1 MNTNIIRRNNP
12 FFSSLIH
19 LSFWIF
25 LYLIPLIFS
34 PHESNHMSGYIV
46 HAWPPTLL
54 AAVLFYV
61 NYFGLIERLFLR
73 KKLVLFILINIVL
86 IIICGFISESMRH
99 NMMENMPHP
108 MPPQGEMMKKPPSF
122 WFPHIDFF
130 MILPVFAAI
139 GIKTFQK
146 WTRMEKEKAEADKFR
161 LESELKNMKY
171 QLQPHFFFNVLN
183 NIYAL
188 IDVAPDRAKET
199 VHSLGK
205 LMRYLLYETETQK
218 VRLGQEIDFIVKYVN
233 LMELRL
239 SDRAKV
245 RMSFPEI
252 HYDIEIAPLLYI
264 TLIEN
269 AFKHGISGTKDSII
283 FIEMKIEHNVV
294 YFLTE
299 NQYFPKTDS
308 DKSKSGIGLE
318 NLKRRLELIYPG
330 KYTFTQKLEEE
341 VYRSLLIIDLNEKEN
356 EAS

>member
-1 MNTNIIRRNNP
+1 MNTNILKRQNP
-12 FFSSLIH
+12 ITATLIH
-19 LSFWIF
+19 IGFWMF
-25 LYLIPLIFS
+25 LYLTPLIFS
-34 PHESNHMSGYIV
+34 PHESNHMSGYII

-54 AAVLFYV
+54 AAVLFYI
-61 NYFGLIERLFLR
+61 NYLVLIERLFLK
-73 KKLVLFILINIVL
+73 KKLLLFILINITL
-86 IIICGFISESMRH
+86 IIICGLISERMRH
-99 NMMENMPHP
+99 NMMEDMPHP
-108 MPPQGEMMKKPPSF
+108 MPPQSEMMKGPRSF
-122 WFPHIDFF
+122 WFPHFDFF
-130 MILPVFAAI
+130 MILPVFASI

-146 WTRMEKEKAEADKFR
+146 WTRMEKEKIESDRFR

-188 IDVAPDRAKET
+188 IDVSPDKAKET

-239 SDRAKV
+239 SDSTKV

-252 HYDIEIAPLLYI
+252 NHDIEIAPLLYI

-269 AFKHGISGTKDSII
+269 AFKHGVSGTKDSII
-283 FIEMKIEHNVV
+283 FIEMKVEDNVV
-294 YFLTE
+294 HFLTE
-299 NQYFPKTDS
+299 NQYFPKTES

-330 KYTFTQKLEEE
+330 RYTFTQKLEEE
-341 VYRSLLIIDLNEKEN
+341 VYRSLLIIDLNEKEK
-356 EAS
+356 